1 LSDLYNL
8 KHGDLFLEFTR
19 FIAMHPKFSEQI
31 PDGAEVILLDSR
43 DNDSR
48 DKGYTRFM
56 LKHAPKKDVN
66 VVFVDVGELAPIRS
80 RVKNPK
86 VISRETARKVSA
98 KSGNSSRTRKA
109 N

>member
-1 LSDLYNL
+1 MDDLYTL
-8 KHGDLFLEFTR
+8 KHSDLFLEFTR
-19 FIAMHPKFSEQI
+19 YITTHPKFSEQI
-31 PDGAEVILLDSR
+31 PDGAEVILLDSH
-43 DNDSR
+43 

-56 LKHAPKKDVN
+56 LKHAPKKNAN

-86 VISRETARKVSA
+86 IISREAA
-98 KSGNSSRTRKA
+98 KKTSPRNGSPSRTRKS

>member
-1 LSDLYNL
+1 MSDLYTL
-8 KHGDLFLEFTR
+8 KHGDLFVEFTR
-19 FIAMHPKFSEQI
+19 FIAMHPKFGEQI
-31 PDGAEVILLDSR
+31 PDGAEVILL
-43 DNDSR
+43 DSR

-56 LKHAPKKDVN
+56 LKHAPKKDAN

-86 VISRETARKVSA
+86 IISREVARKVTT
-98 KSGNSSRTRKA
+98 KNGNSSRTRKA

>member
-1 LSDLYNL
+1 MSDLYTL
-8 KHGDLFLEFTR
+8 KHSDLFLEFTR
-19 FIAMHPKFSEQI
+19 YITVHPEFGEQI

-43 DNDSR
+43 DKN
-48 DKGYTRFM
+48 YTRFM
-56 LKHAPKKDVN
+56 LKHSPKKEAN

-86 VISRETARKVSA
+86 IISRDAA
-98 KSGNSSRTRKA
+98 KKFGAKNGGTSRTRKS